1 MPTEIRTSQASSPS
15 GEFAPASTRKIHVNQ
30 GVYPALRGSLNT
42 SIYDRIRIVVV
53 MCRIALASAVV
64 LCKSRRTH
72 AALVAKPFKLRYCL
86 AQLAAA
92 CILLWGATTLR
103 AQTATTQSP
112 QDLLKEAVAFHQQ
125 GKLEEAIRD
134 YELFLDIYP
143 DAPEVR
149 SNLGAA
155 LVATGKYLQA
165 IEEYKLALMKTSDP
179 QVRLN
184 LALAY
189 YKTDDFADAV
199 GELEKVHELDK
210 DNRQVDLL
218 LADSY
223 VRRGDNKK
231 AIDVLSPLYAAST
244 SDLAVDYVLG
254 TALARDG
261 QAEVAQRVINP
272 LMSGPD
278 SAEKH
283 MLLGTAKFAA
293 HDFPGAL
300 EEFRKA
306 VEMNPD
312 LPEVNSYY
320 GQALF
325 SNGHTEESREI
336 FERELARNPND
347 FQSNIHIGLLL
358 KQEQKY
364 DDALKAFKRALASH
378 PGDLAVR
385 YQIALVK
392 MAQGKDDVARDE
404 LEQVVS
410 ESPKFL
416 EAHVSLST
424 LYYRLKLKE
433 AGNRE
438 REIVQRLTA
447 ERQAQQPAV
456 QATEKGAGGSLRT
469 NQ

>member
-1 MPTEIRTSQASSPS
+1 MLSDASTMLAAASPGRRLPPPSMPQTLADQGCWARAQASFDTAAHAKIPSVVLMYRLVVAALGARCSREFRTSCL
-15 GEFAPASTRKIHVNQ
+15 T
-30 GVYPALRGSLNT
+30 
-42 SIYDRIRIVVV
+42 
-53 MCRIALASAVV
+53 
-64 LCKSRRTH
+64 
-72 AALVAKPFKLRYCL
+72 ALVAACALVWG
-86 AQLAAA
+86 AAA
-92 CILLWGATTLR
+92 LR
-103 AQTATTQSP
+103 AQTAATQSP
-112 QDLLKEAVAFHQQ
+112 QELLKEAVTFHEQ

-155 LVATGKYLQA
+155 LVATGRYLQA
-165 IEEYKLALMKTSDP
+165 IEEYKLALMKKPDP
-179 QVRLN
+179 KVRLN

-199 GELEKVHELDK
+199 AELEKVHEEDK
-210 DNRQVDLL
+210 DNRQVELL

-223 VRRGDNKK
+223 VRQGDNKK
-231 AIDVLSPLYAAST
+231 AIDLLSPLFAAST
-244 SDLAVDYVLG
+244 SDLAVDYILG
-254 TALARDG
+254 TAFARDG
-261 QAEVAQRVINP
+261 QAEVAQRVISP
-272 LMSGPD
+272 LLTGPD

-283 MLLGTAKFAA
+283 MLLGTARFAS
-293 HDFPGAL
+293 HDYPGAL
-300 EEFRKA
+300 EELRNA
-306 VEMNPD
+306 AEMNPD

-336 FERELARNPND
+336 FERELKRNPND
-347 FQSNIHIGLLL
+347 FQSNIHMGLLL
-358 KQEQKY
+358 KQDQKY

-392 MAQGKDDVARDE
+392 MAQGKDQVARDE
-404 LEQVVS
+404 LEQIVT

-447 ERQAQQPAV
+447 ERQAEQPAV
-456 QATEKGAGGSLRT
+456 RATEKGADGKAGSLRT